1 MSDFGIKFEF
11 RNPNSE
17 FFVRPSSRITFRR
30 LLMIVKD
37 AFVFLIPLLI
47 LTLGAFAIGMSLAG
61 IFLLLL
67 SAFVAF
73 FFRNPRRVIPEDPNV
88 IVSPADG
95 RVVKVERVG
104 NVTKLSIFLSIFNVH
119 VNRSPMSGRIEA
131 MDYKPGRFRAAFN
144 HAASV
149 ENERNIIMLSQGSI
163 KLVFTQIA
171 GVVARRIVCWKKV
184 GDSVE
189 KGELVGLIRFGSRV
203 DVLFPAGTEVTVQV
217 GDRVRGG
224 SSPIGVI
231 VEGR

>member
-1 MSDFGIKFEF
+1 
-11 RNPNSE
+11 
-17 FFVRPSSRITFRR
+17 
-30 LLMIVKD
+30 MIVKD

-47 LTLGAFAIGMSLAG
+47 LALGAIALGMPLAG

-73 FFRNPRRVIPEDPNV
+73 FFRNPRRIIPEDPKV

-95 RVVKVERVG
+95 RVVRVERVG

-119 VNRSPMSGRIEA
+119 VNRSPMRGRIEA

-144 HAASV
+144 QAASV
-149 ENERNIIMLSQGSI
+149 ENERNIIMLSQGNV

-171 GVVARRIVCWKKV
+171 GVIARRIVCWKRV
-184 GDSVE
+184 GDLVE

-203 DVLFPAGTEVTVQV
+203 DVLFPAGTEVTVQI

-231 VEGR
+231 VDGR